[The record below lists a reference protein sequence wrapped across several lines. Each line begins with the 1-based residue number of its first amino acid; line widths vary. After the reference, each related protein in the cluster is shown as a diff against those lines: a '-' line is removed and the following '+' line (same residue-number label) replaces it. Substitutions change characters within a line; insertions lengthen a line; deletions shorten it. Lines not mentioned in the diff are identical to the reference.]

1 MERPKDWFWLE
12 LFAVLASLVA
22 GAALRYWL
30 STVVPF
36 DAVEIV
42 VLEDATDPESAMRVP
57 FIMMN
62 GISLLAVYV
71 LARRSLGIGPALAIE
86 LALQASLTF
95 QHEALRVRLWAPAIL
110 IALVVATYFRLGR
123 PAWRVPD
130 KWNIAGIVLAG
141 LLGLKQLYH
150 LASLPAQLP
159 KVRAGASA
167 DIEPLR
173 QALAGCGGSEE
184 VAFDAFRSCSIPWPQ
199 SRSLEQQESLW
210 EHQRRLGK
218 DAIAVH
224 TAAQIPQSLP
234 GPHVALLDRE
244 GAGFIVVPVG
254 PLRVTARRVVLSS
267 K

>member
-1 MERPKDWFWLE
+1 M
-12 LFAVLASLVA
+12 LATLVA

-36 DAVEIV
+36 DAVEIAF
-42 VLEDATDPESAMRVP
+42 LEDATDPESAMRVP

-62 GISLLAVYV
+62 GVSLLAVYV
-71 LARRSLGIGPALAIE
+71 LARRSLGIGPALAVE

-95 QHEALRVRLWAPAIL
+95 QYEALRVRLWAPAIL
-110 IALVVATYFRLGR
+110 ILLVVATYFRLGR
-123 PAWRVPD
+123 PAWRVPA
-130 KWNIAGIVLAG
+130 KWNIAGVVLAG

-159 KVRAGASA
+159 QVRASASA
-167 DIEPLR
+167 DVEPLR
-173 QALAGCGGSEE
+173 QAIADCGGGEE
-184 VAFDAFRSCSIPWPQ
+184 VAFEKFHGCSLPWPQ
-199 SRSLEQQESLW
+199 SRSLEQQETLW

-224 TAAQIPQSLP
+224 RATQVPQELP

-244 GAGFIVVPVG
+244 GAGFIIVPVG
-254 PLRVTARRVVLSS
+254 PLRATARRVVLSS